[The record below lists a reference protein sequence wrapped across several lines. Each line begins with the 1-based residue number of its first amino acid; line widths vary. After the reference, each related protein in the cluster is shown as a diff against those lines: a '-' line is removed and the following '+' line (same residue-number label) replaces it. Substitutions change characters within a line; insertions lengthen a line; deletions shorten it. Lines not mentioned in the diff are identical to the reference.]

1 MFVRNS
7 NFHFE
12 FVVFSLLCRA
22 GKHNNRSDPRKNV
35 LLESF
40 LRDAAQHQC
49 QLTIPNAATTKPII
63 HKHDHQPI
71 ESKTNP
77 IIPVKCSRSRITAAA
92 TTTATSMPDD
102 ELFLVIDDKSGDGD
116 SENDSA
122 VHVEYRQYYLNKKLQ
137 IATAKA
143 NANGMTKSKVQRIEM
158 TAKRKSISG
167 MHAFDDVQ
175 RKRFN
180 KRLIKYLSD
189 DFNQRVPKHCT
200 EPSYQLA
207 TTGLNSAIHDEID
220 QMLQELHEL
229 IALEENLMKGLS
241 IKCEQYHNQ
250 NNKYITKLRL
260 ELSVDEIQNNLDG
273 YAKEIIDNELELY
286 KIQNEIRKKCGILCN
301 LQRMVGKSDASIDV
315 NNGAERNRE
324 SLIRPKI
331 INRNDDSGTFF
342 DSTIN
347 KSIII

>member
-1 MFVRNS
+1 MT
-7 NFHFE
+7 
-12 FVVFSLLCRA
+12 L
-22 GKHNNRSDPRKNV
+22 P
-35 LLESF
+35 
-40 LRDAAQHQC
+40 DAA
-49 QLTIPNAATTKPII
+49 TPKAII
-63 HKHDHQPI
+63 QKCDHQPI

-77 IIPVKCSRSRITAAA
+77 IIPVKCTRNRITAA
-92 TTTATSMPDD
+92 TATSIPDD
-102 ELFLVIDDKSGDGD
+102 ELFLVIDDKSGDVD

-143 NANGMTKSKVQRIEM
+143 NVNGMAESKVQRIEM
-158 TAKRKSISG
+158 TAKRKSISRIYE
-167 MHAFDDVQ
+167 FDEGQ

-189 DFNQRVPKHCT
+189 DFNKRVPKHCT

-207 TTGLNSAIHDEID
+207 TTGLNSAIHHKID

-229 IALEENLMKGLS
+229 IAYEEHLMKELS

-250 NNKYITKLRL
+250 NNKYMTKLRL
-260 ELSVDEIQNNLDG
+260 ELCVDKIQNSLDV

-286 KIQNEIRKKCGILCN
+286 KIQNEIRTKCGILCN
-301 LQRMVGKSDASIDV
+301 LKRMVGNSNASTNDYNAVECKVESIIKPK
-315 NNGAERNRE
+315 NINHNRDN
-324 SLIRPKI
+324 I
-331 INRNDDSGTFF
+331 DDSGTFF
-342 DSTIN
+342 DSTNN

>member
-1 MFVRNS
+1 M
-7 NFHFE
+7 
-12 FVVFSLLCRA
+12 
-22 GKHNNRSDPRKNV
+22 
-35 LLESF
+35 ESF
-40 LRDAAQHQC
+40 LRDTAQHQC
-49 QLTIPNAATTKPII
+49 QVTLPGVATTRTII
-63 HKHDHQPI
+63 QRGDHQPI

-77 IIPVKCSRSRITAAA
+77 IIPVKCTRSRITAA
-92 TTTATSMPDD
+92 TATSIPDD

-143 NANGMTKSKVQRIEM
+143 NVNGMTESKVQRIEM
-158 TAKRKSISG
+158 TAKRKSISRI
-167 MHAFDDVQ
+167 HEFDEVQ

-200 EPSYQLA
+200 KPSHQLA
-207 TTGLNSAIHDEID
+207 TTGLNSAIHHEID

-229 IALEENLMKGLS
+229 IAHEEHLMKGLS

-250 NNKYITKLRL
+250 NNKYMTKLRL
-260 ELSVDEIQNNLDG
+260 ELSVDEIQNNLDV

-301 LQRMVGKSDASIDV
+301 LQRMVGKSNPSTNDNNAAERTSESIIKPKNINYNRV
-315 NNGAERNRE
+315 NN
-324 SLIRPKI
+324 
-331 INRNDDSGTFF
+331 NDDSGTFF
-342 DSTIN
+342 DSTNN